1 MDTLVLKLKVLQLSF
16 KSVLG
21 LLSGCNLLVDG
32 FNGFLGFNQPDRE
45 FLLAALQLINA
56 AKTLSLKLG
65 SPELNFSLG
74 LRQSLKSIRFLL
86 RLFFNSLPQIFKL
99 VDEKRIF
106 LKQYQLF
113 F

>member
-1 MDTLVLKLKVLQLSF
+1 
-16 KSVLG
+16 
-21 LLSGCNLLVDG
+21 LVDG
-32 FNGFLGFNQPDRE
+32 FNGLFSFNQTDRE
-45 FLLAALQLINA
+45 FLLATLQLINA

-99 VDEKRIF
+99 VEGKKEYF
-106 LKQYQLF
+106 
-113 F
+113 